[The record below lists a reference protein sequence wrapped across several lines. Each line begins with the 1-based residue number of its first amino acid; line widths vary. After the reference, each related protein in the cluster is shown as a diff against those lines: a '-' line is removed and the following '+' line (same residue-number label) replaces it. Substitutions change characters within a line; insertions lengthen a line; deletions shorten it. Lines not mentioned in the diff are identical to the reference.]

1 MDISLNQETVNDTA
15 KLMMHRLVSREIIRD
30 PSVVEN
36 AKASHAQTA
45 RRYAGRTFVR
55 EWDDLLKL
63 PLIKLR
69 AKLVSRD
76 AEMVRLRLSSP
87 FLVGAGID
95 FTDYPFRLRIRR
107 AAKRVAQRALVRR
120 SRLTASSVQ

>member
-30 PSVVEN
+30 PSVVEH

-45 RRYAGRTFVR
+45 RRHAGRTFVR

-69 AKLVSRD
+69 AKLISRD

-87 FLVGAGID
+87 FLAGAGID
-95 FTDYPFRLRIRR
+95 FTDYDFRIRVRR
-107 AAKRVAQRALVRR
+107 AAKRVAQRALVCR
-120 SRLTASSVQ
+120 SRLTASSAQ

>member
-15 KLMMHRLVSREIIRD
+15 KLMMHRLVSRQIIRD
-30 PSVVEN
+30 PSVVDY

-45 RRYAGRTFVR
+45 RRYAGRAFVR

-69 AKLVSRD
+69 ARLISRD

-87 FLVGAGID
+87 FLAGAGID
-95 FTDYPFRLRIRR
+95 FTDYDFRIRIRR
-107 AAKRVAQRALVRR
+107 AAKRLAQRALARR